1 MIVVNKTDINTKL
14 AAINAIYSNDCI
26 NRLENSHFLTSTE
39 INSGTVF
46 RVIAD
51 DGRVGSRGK
60 YDNSTVIALM
70 QY

>member
-1 MIVVNKTDINTKL
+1 MIVVNKTNINTKL

-26 NRLENSHFLTSTE
+26 NRLENAHFLTSTE
-39 INSGTVF
+39 INSGKIFCVL
-46 RVIAD
+46 AD
-51 DGRVGSRGK
+51 DGRVGARGK